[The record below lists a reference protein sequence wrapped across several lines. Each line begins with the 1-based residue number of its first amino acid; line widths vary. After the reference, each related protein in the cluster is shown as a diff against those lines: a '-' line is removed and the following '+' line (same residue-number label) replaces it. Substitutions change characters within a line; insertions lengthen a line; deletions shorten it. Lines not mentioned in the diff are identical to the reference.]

1 MSQPD
6 DLSIERTTDL
16 DLSADE
22 LWSLISTSEGWSSW
36 LVDEAQLT
44 VEPDAEGTA
53 TEDGVVRDVRIDTV
67 VDGQAINFSWWD
79 RDDPSSASYV
89 QLQIVEL
96 PDGRSRLHVA
106 EQFVGA
112 STAATMSMSA
122 LGTLSWDVRMVSLW
136 LLALHSTVMA

>member
-6 DLSIERTTDL
+6 DLSIERITDL
-16 DLSADE
+16 DVSAEE
-22 LWSLISTSEGWSSW
+22 LWSLISTAEGWSSW
-36 LVDEAQLT
+36 LVDEARLT

-53 TEDGVVRDVRIDTV
+53 TEDGTVREVRIDTV

-79 RDDPSSASYV
+79 QGAPSTASYV

-96 PDGRSRLHVA
+96 PDGRSQLHIA
-106 EQFVGA
+106 EQLIGA
-112 STAATMSMSA
+112 SATATMSA
-122 LGTLSWDVRMVSLW
+122 EATVSWEIRMVSLW